1 MSTVGAVKL
10 AQTMLNSAV
19 DSGLRVDGV
28 WSTATEAT
36 WNKATATMQ
45 SLIRDSVRFHEQTE
59 VDALRT
65 KVRPKTS
72 TAIKRI
78 KNVSVPTSVS
88 RPSAYSALN
97 VISVADAI
105 DLANRYDSRFG
116 LPSGTMRLMVSLEAA
131 KAPGGYFTDARGGA
145 GNRYLGLYQIH
156 QNESLAWSDG
166 KRQAGAR
173 GIRVKPM
180 YPDGWKDAESN
191 TIIAAGYA
199 AMNASILK
207 KNRIRV
213 TPETLYASHQQG
225 AGGFMKLAKSGKF
238 VMPNKQST
246 PSVAVLQSAYNVA
259 RA

>member
-1 MSTVGAVKL
+1 MSTADAVKL

-19 DSGLRVDGV
+19 DSGLRVDGI
-28 WSTATEAT
+28 WGESTERAWRQASATV
-36 WNKATATMQ
+36 Q
-45 SLIRDSVRFHEQTE
+45 STIRDSVRFHERIE

-65 KVRPKTS
+65 SVRPKS
-72 TAIKRI
+72 ATAFK
-78 KNVSVPTSVS
+78 KATAPVVLTGVN
-88 RPSAYSALN
+88 RPSAYSSAN

-116 LPSGTMRLMVSLEAA
+116 LPAGTMKLMVSLEAA

-156 QNESLAWSDG
+156 QNENLAWSDG
-166 KRQAGAR
+166 KRQATAR
-173 GIRVKPM
+173 GISVLPM
-180 YPDGWKDAESN
+180 YPDGWKDAETN

-199 AMNASILK
+199 AMNASILR
-207 KNRIRV
+207 KNGIRV

-225 AGGFMKLAKSGKF
+225 AGGFMKLTKSEKF

-246 PSVAVLQSAYNVA
+246 LSVAVLQSAYNIA